1 MKDENRRNN
10 KTKSYIDVRVITGI
24 ALRKINRVFFW
35 GITQATLLNN
45 GQLNQT
51 RYYYNSWKRTKEFNV
66 TDEGI
71 TDGIDYHTLSW
82 QNRSI
87 YLDTLIAPAGYVLT
101 GIRFNAVN
109 GHLVLAIRVTRFDFK
124 SGRLF
129 DSFEWISN
137 YNENRQPIELGRP
150 SESSHKSKSH
160 SIPFTSENRY
170 VQFQP
175 SDIDKDG
182 GQTTVPFID
191 VQLVQ
196 PPNDRPTLLSGAGI
210 YYKGEAGFGGFI
222 APKVVTYDFT
232 QHIG

>member
-1 MKDENRRNN
+1 M
-10 KTKSYIDVRVITGI
+10 
-24 ALRKINRVFFW
+24 
-35 GITQATLLNN
+35 
-45 GQLNQT
+45 
-51 RYYYNSWKRTKEFNV
+51 
-66 TDEGI
+66 
-71 TDGIDYHTLSW
+71 SW
-82 QNRSI
+82 QNRSV
-87 YLDTLIAPAGYVLT
+87 YLDTLIAPPGYVLT
-101 GIRFNAVN
+101 GIRFNVVN
-109 GHLVLAIRVTRFDFK
+109 GNLVLAIKVTRFDFK

-137 YNENRQPIELGRP
+137 YNENRQPIVLDRP
-150 SESSHKSKSH
+150 AESSHKLKGQSVPDWSQ
-160 SIPFTSENRY
+160 NRY

-175 SDIDKDG
+175 TDIDKDG

-210 YYKGEAGFGGFI
+210 YYKGEPGFGGFI